1 MGHMNYNYSKLVG
14 RFTEVYGTQARF
26 CKELGISQRSLSL
39 KLHNKTPFKQK
50 EITRAAELL
59 AIPGSEI
66 QCYFFTLDVQNR

>member
-1 MGHMNYNYSKLVG
+1 MGRMNYNYSKLIG
-14 RFTEVYGTQARF
+14 RFTEVYGTQVRF

-59 AIPGSEI
+59 DIPGNEI
-66 QCYFFTLDVQNR
+66 QHYFFTLVVQNH

>member
-1 MGHMNYNYSKLVG
+1 MGHMDYNYSKLIG
-14 RFTEVYGTQARF
+14 RFTEVYGTQVRF

-59 AIPGSEI
+59 DIPEGEI
-66 QCYFFTLDVQNR
+66 QHYFFTLAVQKH